1 MIATLCRPKV
11 RHGRQNPAYRG
22 VDCLRLDKKLV
33 MGLVRRLR
41 GPYLRCVLHRHG
53 IGFKR
58 KRA

>member
-22 VDCLRLDKKLV
+22 VDCLRFDKEMV
-33 MGLVRRLR
+33 MALARRLR
-41 GPYLRCVLHRHG
+41 WSYFRSVLHQYA

-58 KRA
+58 RCA